1 MTDYYVGYLGFVK
14 SQSKTIFNST
24 SNIIYHTV
32 KVIGDTLHYLILG
45 NNHFQQHLME
55 KSYQMML
62 EKNVYQIIE
71 VIEEIT
77 LMGDWGELDDEF
89 KDFLMERFEI
99 TKKSEINHLYKTIKY
114 LKQLKS
120 ILLRKEGIVEN
131 R

>member
-55 KSYQMML
+55 KSHQLML